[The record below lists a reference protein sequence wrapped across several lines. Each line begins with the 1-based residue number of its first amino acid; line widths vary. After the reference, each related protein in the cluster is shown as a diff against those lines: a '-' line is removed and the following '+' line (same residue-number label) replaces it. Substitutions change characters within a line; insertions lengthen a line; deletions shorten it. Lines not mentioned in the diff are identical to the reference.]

1 VTFFNIAVEV
11 YSAGAHPSSLVWM
24 VSEIPQGGV
33 DFGYEDHGGIFR
45 PG

>member
-1 VTFFNIAVEV
+1 MMHWNKNANSLIIVEEPIA
-11 YSAGAHPSSLVWM
+11 
-24 VSEIPQGGV
+24 EIPQGGV